1 MRYTTLNEKVVT
13 LRLIIALCVFCM
25 AGSHAA
31 AESTQLM
38 SVRSLRDAL
47 VVDYRFSLTR
57 PASDYATVVTPML
70 CGATDTLRLE
80 PVTVRGARNA
90 KKMHRDY
97 SLNRHGAAE
106 PEYIAAKDMPAEVKG
121 SHTIQKTAANAWLFE
136 KPFTLCVLTERE
148 GCCKVETLAMGCTPA
163 ANYDYRPPFVPTV
176 LAEPV
181 PALVSVTDQMAA
193 ENSFLKHISEYQPY
207 DSTRILRKEKDVL
220 YVHFP
225 VSKSVLLRDFRNN
238 ADILDR
244 IIDVTR
250 KVMADTTKIV
260 EKIQVIGLASVEG
273 PVAFNK
279 QLAGDRAKML
289 QLYVQKTLGLEDKY
303 FDCINGGE
311 AWAELRDQITESNNP
326 YREQLLYIIDNTPNL
341 DLREKKI
348 KALAGGKA
356 FALLRDNELKDQRN
370 SGYIHIY
377 YNNAPDAA
385 AAAINK
391 ASEMIRNKNYKEALR
406 LLQTVSQDERA
417 QNALGVALYMTGK
430 TAEAKACFQ
439 RAAAGGDAQAK
450 KNLEGL
456 K

>member
-121 SHTIQKTAANAWLFE
+121 SRTIQKTAANAWLFE

-181 PALVSVTDQMAA
+181 PALVSVTDKMAE

-207 DSTRILRKEKDVL
+207 DSTRIQRKEKNVL

-225 VSKSVLLRDFRNN
+225 VSKSVLLREFRNN

-273 PVAFNK
+273 PVAFNRK
-279 QLAGDRAKML
+279 LAGDRARVL
-289 QLYVQKTLGLEDKY
+289 T
-303 FDCINGGE
+303 
-311 AWAELRDQITESNNP
+311 
-326 YREQLLYIIDNTPNL
+326 
-341 DLREKKI
+341 
-348 KALAGGKA
+348 GGKA